1 MSVELKVK
9 VKSLA
14 EEARIIR
21 REEIKAKKSKRWHAE
36 RQDPISAM
44 KYSHARERLY
54 EHRIDVVR
62 FECRCAE
69 LARAFIK
76 GTPYRKVERSTHDGP
91 YQRGRIQGRVQKLL
105 NKYHSKDVT
114 PSMVEQWL
122 NTE

>member
-21 REEIKAKKSKRWHAE
+21 KEEHKAKRSARWHAE
-36 RQDPISAM
+36 RQDVEGTV
-44 KYSHARERLY
+44 KYRRLRNSLY
-54 EHRIDVVR
+54 EHRLDVVR

-76 GTPYRKVERSTHDGP
+76 GTPYRKVEQSTRDGS
-91 YQRGRIQGRVQKLL
+91 YQMGRIKGRVQKLV
-105 NKYHSKDVT
+105 NKYHDKAVT
-114 PSMVEQWL
+114 PSMIEQWM
-122 NTE
+122 NIE

>member
-9 VKSLA
+9 VMSLA

-21 REEIKAKKSKRWHAE
+21 REEIKAKRSYRWHAE
-36 RQDPISAM
+36 RQNVEQAS
-44 KYSHARERLY
+44 KHAKERNSLY

-76 GTPYRKVERSTHDGP
+76 GTPYRKVERFTSDGP
-91 YQRGRIQGRVQKLL
+91 YQMGRIKGRVQKLV
-105 NKYHSKDVT
+105 NKYHDSAVT
-114 PSMVEQWL
+114 PSMIEQWM

>member
-14 EEARIIR
+14 AAATIIR
-21 REEIKAKKSKRWHAE
+21 QEELKAKKAARWCRE
-36 RQDPISAM
+36 RQLSEQT
-44 KYSHARERLY
+44 SHYERSRESLY

-62 FECRCAE
+62 FECRAAE

-76 GTPYRKVERSTHDGP
+76 GTPYRKVERSTRDGA
-91 YQRGRIQGRVQKLL
+91 YQMGRLQGRVQKLI
-105 NKYHSKDVT
+105 NKYHSKEIT
-114 PSMVEQWL
+114 PSMVQQWM

>member
-21 REEIKAKKSKRWHAE
+21 REELKAKRSARWHAE
-36 RQDPISAM
+36 RQQSDQAS
-44 KYSHARERLY
+44 KYARDRNALY

-76 GTPYRKVERSTHDGP
+76 GTPYRKVERSTTDGP
-91 YQRGRIQGRVQKLL
+91 YQMGRIQGRVQKLV
-105 NKYHSKDVT
+105 NKYHDKAVT
-114 PSMVEQWL
+114 PSMVVQWM
-122 NTE
+122 NTQ